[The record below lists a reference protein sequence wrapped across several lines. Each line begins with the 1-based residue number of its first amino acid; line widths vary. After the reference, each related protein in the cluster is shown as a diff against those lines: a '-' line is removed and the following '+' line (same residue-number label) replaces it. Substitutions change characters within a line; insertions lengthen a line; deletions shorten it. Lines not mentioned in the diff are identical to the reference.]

1 MIQTLAIS
9 GYRSI
14 RDTVL
19 PLHGLDVVT
28 GANGTGK
35 SNLYRALR
43 LLASA
48 GDGDVVGSLAR
59 DGGLS
64 STLWAG
70 PEHVSRA
77 MVDGSV
83 PVQGTRRSGPISLR
97 LGFATDTLGYLVD
110 LGIPQP
116 STTLFGRDPE
126 IKREQIFAGALA
138 KPSSLLV
145 DRHGPAVR
153 VRDGSWRP
161 IGRTLGTSESILTEF
176 SDADATP
183 EVLRVR
189 GQVRGW
195 RFYDQFRTDREA
207 PARAPQVGTRTPV
220 LGHDGADLA
229 AAVQTIIESGGR
241 NRLDAA
247 VDDAFPGSVLR
258 VRADD
263 GVFRLEL
270 EQPGMLRPLSAGE
283 LSDGTLRYLLL
294 VAALLTP
301 RPPELMVL
309 NEPETSL
316 HGDLLPQLA
325 RLITAASADTQL
337 VVVSHARPLIEAMLE
352 AGEVHEHRLVKRLGE
367 TTIEDEGLL
376 STPPWAWPS
385 R

>member
-83 PVQGTRRSGPISLR
+83 PVQGTRRTGPISLR

-195 RFYDQFRTDREA
+195 RFYDQFRTDRDA

-241 NRLDAA
+241 DRLDAA

-367 TTIEDEGLL
+367 TTVEDQGLL

>member
-70 PEHVSRA
+70 PEHVSHA

-97 LGFATDTLGYLVD
+97 LGFATDTLGYLID

-145 DRHGPAVR
+145 DRQGPAVR

-161 IGRTLGTSESILTEF
+161 VGRTLGTSESILTEF

-229 AAVQTIIESGGR
+229 ASVQTIIESGGR
-241 NRLDAA
+241 DRLDAA

-270 EQPGMLRPLSAGE
+270 DQPGMLRPLSAGE

-367 TTIEDEGLL
+367 TTIEDQGLL

>member
-1 MIQTLAIS
+1 MLQTLAIS

-77 MVDGSV
+77 MVDGGV

-145 DRHGPAVR
+145 DRQGPAVR

-161 IGRTLGTSESILTEF
+161 IGRALATSESILTEF

-241 NRLDAA
+241 DRLDAA

-367 TTIEDEGLL
+367 TTIEDQGLL
-376 STPPWAWPS
+376 STPPWAWPA

>member
-70 PEHVSRA
+70 PEHVSHA

-97 LGFATDTLGYLVD
+97 LGFATDTLGYLID

-229 AAVQTIIESGGR
+229 AAVQTIIESGAR
-241 NRLDAA
+241 DHLDAA

-263 GVFRLEL
+263 GVFQLEL

-367 TTIEDEGLL
+367 TTVEDQGLL
-376 STPPWAWPS
+376 STPPWTWPS

>member
-77 MVDGSV
+77 MIDGSV

-241 NRLDAA
+241 DRLDAA

-337 VVVSHARPLIEAMLE
+337 VVVSHARPLIEAMLD

-367 TTIEDEGLL
+367 TTVEDQGLL

>member
-77 MVDGSV
+77 VVDGSV

-195 RFYDQFRTDREA
+195 RFYDQFRTDRDA

-241 NRLDAA
+241 DRLDAA

-367 TTIEDEGLL
+367 TTVEDQGLL

>member
-70 PEHVSRA
+70 PEHVSHA

-97 LGFATDTLGYLVD
+97 LGFATDTLGYLID

-229 AAVQTIIESGGR
+229 AAVETIIESGAR
-241 NRLDAA
+241 DRLDAA

-301 RPPELMVL
+301 RPAELMVL

-352 AGEVHEHRLVKRLGE
+352 AGQVHEHRLVKRLGE
-367 TTIEDEGLL
+367 TTVEDQGLL

>member
-70 PEHVSRA
+70 PEHVSHA

-176 SDADATP
+176 SDADTTP

-241 NRLDAA
+241 DRLDAA

-325 RLITAASADTQL
+325 RLITTASADTQL

-367 TTIEDEGLL
+367 TTVEDQGLL

>member
-83 PVQGTRRSGPISLR
+83 PVQGTRRTGPISLR

-241 NRLDAA
+241 DRLDVA

-367 TTIEDEGLL
+367 TTVEDQGLL

>member
-77 MVDGSV
+77 MVDGHV

-97 LGFATDTLGYLVD
+97 LGFATDTLGYLID

-176 SDADATP
+176 SDADTTP

-241 NRLDAA
+241 DRLDAA

-367 TTIEDEGLL
+367 TTVEDQGLL

>member
-83 PVQGTRRSGPISLR
+83 PVQGTRRTGPISLR
-97 LGFATDTLGYLVD
+97 LGFATDTLGYLID

-161 IGRTLGTSESILTEF
+161 IGRTLGTAESILTEF

-195 RFYDQFRTDREA
+195 RFYDQFRTDRDA

-241 NRLDAA
+241 DRLDTA

-367 TTIEDEGLL
+367 TTVEDQGLL

>member
-241 NRLDAA
+241 DRLDAA

-258 VRADD
+258 LRADD

-367 TTIEDEGLL
+367 TTVEDQGLL

>member
-83 PVQGTRRSGPISLR
+83 PVQGTRRTGPISLR

-241 NRLDAA
+241 DRLDAA

-367 TTIEDEGLL
+367 TTVEDQGLL

>member
-195 RFYDQFRTDREA
+195 RFYDQFRTDRDA

-241 NRLDAA
+241 DRLDAA

-367 TTIEDEGLL
+367 TTVEDQGLL

>member
-70 PEHVSRA
+70 PEHVSHA

-97 LGFATDTLGYLVD
+97 LGFATDTLGYLID

-183 EVLRVR
+183 EVLRMR

-229 AAVQTIIESGGR
+229 AAVQTIIESGAR
-241 NRLDAA
+241 DRLDAA

-367 TTIEDEGLL
+367 TTVEDQGLL
-376 STPPWAWPS
+376 STPPWTWPS